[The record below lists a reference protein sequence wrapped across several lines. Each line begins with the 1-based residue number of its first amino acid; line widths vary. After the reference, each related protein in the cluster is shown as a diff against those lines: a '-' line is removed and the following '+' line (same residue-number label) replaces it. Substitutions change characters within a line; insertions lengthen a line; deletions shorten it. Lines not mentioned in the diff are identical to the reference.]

1 MSLRKLIPLF
11 PMVVLFAACSS
22 NTADTTTTTE
32 AQGPTTTSVPTT
44 TTTAAT
50 ATSTSTSTTLSKA
63 DRDAAWREDIAT
75 FWDRL
80 PLIHPNPFW
89 RTPED
94 EFGAIVSDL
103 SARVPDLSDDEIELE
118 LIRIVALIDGHTVL
132 STTSPSLDYQRLGL
146 RLYEFSDGLFVV
158 EATDPGL
165 VGARVVS
172 LNGIPIGDALQRVE
186 PYVHHDNDQNLKN
199 LRPLYLT
206 MPEILEGAGLVAA
219 GKTTTFLV
227 EMTDGEQ
234 VEITPSV
241 GEAPPDPY
249 PDYVVNLPGREG
261 LLAGERVEE
270 PFWFTYLEDEAAIY
284 LQYNMVTRRSQDS
297 ETGDSKR
304 LTDVVEEM
312 GAIVS
317 SEPVGRIVVDVR
329 RNPGG
334 DNFTFD
340 PLVDFLKEQDA
351 AGIDLVVITGRQ
363 THSAASNFA
372 TILDV
377 DTGAVFVGEGM
388 GGRPNLYGDTTGIYL
403 PNSGLSPLV
412 STRYWEFGGPDDDR
426 ATIEPDFPV
435 EMSSSDFFGNV
446 DPELDAALTV
456 ALP

>member
-1 MSLRKLIPLF
+1 MNLRKLIPLGLI
-11 PMVVLFAACSS
+11 VVLGAACSS
-22 NTADTTTTTE
+22 NTSDTPTTTE
-32 AQGPTTTSVPTT
+32 AQVSTTTSAPTT
-44 TTTAAT
+44 TTAGAT
-50 ATSTSTSTTLSKA
+50 ATSTTLSKA

-94 EFGAIVSDL
+94 EFEADVSDL
-103 SARVPDLSDDEIELE
+103 SARVPALSDDEIELE

-132 STTSPSLDYQRLGL
+132 STTSPDLDYQRLGL

-158 EATDPGL
+158 EANDPGL

-172 LNGIPIGDALQRVE
+172 LNGVPIDDALQRVE

-206 MPEILEGAGLVAA
+206 MPEIVEGAGLVAA
-219 GKTTTFLV
+219 GETANFLV
-227 EMTDGEQ
+227 EMTDGEE

-270 PFWFTYLEDEAAIY
+270 PFWFAYLEDEAAIY
-284 LQYNMVTRRSQDS
+284 IQYNMVTSRSQDS
-297 ETGDSKR
+297 ETGDSKGLR
-304 LTDVVEEM
+304 DVVEEM

-317 SEPVGRIVVDVR
+317 SQPVGRIVVDVR

-334 DNFTFD
+334 DNFTFG

-363 THSAASNFA
+363 THSAASNFS

-377 DTGAVFVGEGM
+377 DTNAVFVGEGM

-403 PNSGLSPLV
+403 PNSGLSPRV
-412 STRYWEFGGPDDDR
+412 STKYWEFGGPDDDR

-456 ALP
+456 SLP

>member
-1 MSLRKLIPLF
+1 MSLRKLIPLV

-22 NTADTTTTTE
+22 NTADTPTTTE
-32 AQGPTTTSVPTT
+32 AQVSTTTSAPTT
-44 TTTAAT
+44 TTTGAT
-50 ATSTSTSTTLSKA
+50 ATSTTLSKA

-80 PLIHPNPFW
+80 PLTHPNPFW
-89 RTPED
+89 RTPE
-94 EFGAIVSDL
+94 EQFEAEISDL
-103 SARVPDLSDDEIELE
+103 SARVPDLSDDEVELE
-118 LIRIVALIDGHTVL
+118 LIRIVALVDGHTVL
-132 STTSPSLDYQRLGL
+132 STTSPSLDYKRLGL

-158 EATDPGL
+158 EAADPAL

-172 LNGIPIGDALQRVE
+172 LNGVPIDGALQRVE

-219 GKTTTFLV
+219 DATPTFLL
-227 EMTDGEQ
+227 EMTDGEELE
-234 VEITPSV
+234 VTPGDS
-241 GEAPPDPY
+241 EAPLGPH

-284 LQYNMVTRRSQDS
+284 LQYNMVTRRSLDS
-297 ETGDSKR
+297 QTGESKGLR
-304 LTDVVEEM
+304 DVVEEM
-312 GAIVS
+312 RAIVS
-317 SEPVGRIVVDVR
+317 SQAVGRIVVDVR

-351 AGIDLVVITGRQ
+351 LGIDLVVITGRQ
-363 THSAASNFA
+363 THSAASNFS

-377 DTGAVFVGEGM
+377 DTKAVFVGEGM
-388 GGRPNLYGDTTGIYL
+388 GGRPNLYGDTTGIHL

-446 DPELDAALTV
+446 DPELDSALTV
-456 ALP
+456 SLP